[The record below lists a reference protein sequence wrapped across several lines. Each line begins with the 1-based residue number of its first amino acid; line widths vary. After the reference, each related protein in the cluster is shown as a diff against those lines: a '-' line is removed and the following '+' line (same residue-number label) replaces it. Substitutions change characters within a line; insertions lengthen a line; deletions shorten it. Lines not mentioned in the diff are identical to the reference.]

1 MAATDATRGGVS
13 ADGNGSSVGRAARR
27 LATETKQ
34 EKSEE
39 YRFADNLPDGGGTV
53 AEREYEDYVLAERD
67 SDGEEPDVLLDVP
80 VVKVDEITFEVE
92 ELRARILLQAEVLDL
107 LKLNVGADV
116 FIGHVGLEIKGV
128 EAQALLKVRLD
139 NVARILDR
147 VLTTIDRNP
156 QLLEG
161 LVEGT
166 GTAIAK
172 IGEGAGSAVED
183 VGEGAGSAV
192 EDVGEGAGSA
202 VEDIGEGAGSAVED
216 IGEGAGS
223 AVEDVGEG
231 AGEAVEST
239 GEAVEHVGE
248 GAGSAVEDV
257 GEGAGEAVES
267 TGEAVEDVGE
277 GAGEAVKDTGET
289 AKKVGQGAGKAAAGV
304 RKTAGKAASGAGKT
318 AKKTTGT
325 AQKAQK
331 QGTAK
336 QRSRTPGSQGTKQT
350 RSQSSG
356 RQRSS
361 TR

>member
-1 MAATDATRGGVS
+1 MAGEQRRSSTNESDTDSGE
-13 ADGNGSSVGRAARR
+13 GRRAS
-27 LATETKQ
+27 
-34 EKSEE
+34 EKSDE

-67 SDGEEPDVLLDVP
+67 SDSEEPDVLLDVP

-139 NVARILDR
+139 NVARIVDR

-156 QLLEG
+156 QLLER
-161 LVEGT
+161 LVEGA
-166 GTAIAK
+166 GTAIAE

-192 EDVGEGAGSA
+192 EDV
-202 VEDIGEGAGSAVED
+202 
-216 IGEGAGS
+216 GEGAGS

-267 TGEAVEDVGE
+267 TGEALEDVGE
-277 GAGEAVKDTGET
+277 GAGEAVGSTGEALEDVGEGAGEAVEDTGET
-289 AKKVGQGAGKAAAGV
+289 AKKVGQGAGKAA
-304 RKTAGKAASGAGKT
+304 SGAGKT
-318 AKKTTGT
+318 AKKTRGT

-350 RSQSSG
+350 KSQSSG